1 MRRVAR
7 SSSSRALESDNL
19 TPSTARFTQQ
29 PNVSQHRQGRGRP
42 RDPDVERRTLEVAR
56 LIYGESGKSQVTFAN
71 VAARAGVGK
80 PALYRRW
87 QNPEQLLM
95 DALRHI
101 PLPPGIEDLGDA
113 QAELAGYARDLMR
126 LYMSSDGAAML
137 RLTTEFHDETKPF
150 RQLIARV
157 SEGMVGL
164 AATVLD
170 RAARRGEPPPDMPA
184 EAIMETLT
192 GTMLSHIMVRRR
204 TGQLPPEDEVARYC
218 WRLAG
223 LVLGRAETGT
233 PQSARPAEPRRSA
246 SREIPRAGQRLPR
259 PASRRDEL
267 IRIAQHVAARQ
278 GFADVTLAQVAE
290 SAGLTA
296 PAIYTH
302 FSSRTDLLEQVLETT
317 AREYAADI
325 RSTDDATVSVEERL
339 RIRLSRWAI
348 TPSSRLR
355 ILHDAVLHIPE
366 SARVK
371 RAVERSRGAW
381 VNFVVDVLERGIARG
396 EVRADI
402 DVDAATEL
410 LTSSLLGVEVATE
423 TGLAGESLLAL
434 TDQLVDMFLAY
445 LRSPRLSP
453 ASRSESI
460 DGRTASEL
468 RSS

>member
-1 MRRVAR
+1 MRRDAR
-7 SSSSRALESDNL
+7 SSSSRVLESDKL
-19 TPSTARFTQQ
+19 TPSTVRLTRE
-29 PNVSQHRQGRGRP
+29 PNVSQRRQGSGRP
-42 RDPDVERRTLEVAR
+42 RDPDVERRTLEAVR

-95 DALRHI
+95 DALRQI

-113 QAELAGYARDLMR
+113 QAELAGYARGLMR
-126 LYMSSDGAAML
+126 LYVSPDGAAML
-137 RLTTEFHDETKPF
+137 RLTTEFHDETEPF
-150 RQLIARV
+150 RQLIAEV
-157 SEGMVGL
+157 SDGMIGL
-164 AATVLD
+164 AAAVID
-170 RAARRGEPPPDMPA
+170 RAAGRGEPAPDMPA
-184 EAIMETLT
+184 EAIMEILT
-192 GTMLSHIMVRRR
+192 GTMLSHIMIRLHA
-204 TGQLPPEDEVARYC
+204 GQLPPEEEVARYC

-223 LVLGRAETGT
+223 LVLGRAEAST
-233 PQSARPAEPRRSA
+233 PQPAPRAERPA
-246 SREIPRAGQRLPR
+246 SRELSPEEPR
-259 PASRRDEL
+259 PPRPGSRRDEL
-267 IRIAQHVAARQ
+267 IRIAQQVVAHQ

-317 AREYAADI
+317 AREYAEDI
-325 RSTDDATVSVEERL
+325 RFTDDVAASVEERL
-339 RIRLSRWAI
+339 RIRLSRWAT
-348 TPSSRLR
+348 TPSARLR
-355 ILHDAVLHIPE
+355 IIHDAVLHIPE
-366 SARVK
+366 SPRVK
-371 RAVERSRGAW
+371 RAIQRARGAW
-381 VNFVVDVLERGIARG
+381 VNFVVDVLERGVSRG

-445 LRSPRLSP
+445 VRSPSLCA
-453 ASRSESI
+453 ASV

-468 RSS
+468 PSS

>member
-1 MRRVAR
+1 MRPDAR
-7 SSSSRALESDNL
+7 SSPSRALGSDKL
-19 TPSTARFTQQ
+19 IAATFHVTRE
-29 PNVSQHRQGRGRP
+29 PNVPQRRQGSGRP
-42 RDPDVERRTLEVAR
+42 RDPDVERRALEAAR
-56 LIYGESGKSQVTFAN
+56 SIYGESGKLQVTFAN

-87 QNPEQLLM
+87 HNPAQLLT
-95 DALRHI
+95 DALRQI

-126 LYMSSDGAAML
+126 LYVPPDGAALL
-137 RLTTEFHDETKPF
+137 RLTTEFQDETEPF
-150 RQLIARV
+150 RQLIARY
-157 SEGMVGL
+157 SERMVGL

-170 RAARRGEPPPDMPA
+170 RAARRGEPVPDVPA
-184 EAIMETLT
+184 EAIMEILT
-192 GTMLSHIMVRRR
+192 GTMRSHIMVRLHA
-204 TGQLPPEDEVARYC
+204 GKLPPEDEVARYC

-223 LVLGRAETGT
+223 LVLGRAEAST
-233 PQSARPAEPRRSA
+233 PHSAPPADRLA
-246 SREIPRAGQRLPR
+246 SRGIPPERSRRPR
-259 PASRRDEL
+259 PGGRRDEL
-267 IRIAQHVAARQ
+267 IRIAQHVVAQQ

-317 AREYAADI
+317 AREYAEDI
-325 RSTDDATVSVEERL
+325 RSTDDATASVEQRL
-339 RIRLSRWAI
+339 RIRLSRWAT
-348 TPSSRLR
+348 TPSARLR

-366 SARVK
+366 SPRVK

-381 VNFVVDVLERGIARG
+381 VNFVVDVLERGITRG
-396 EVRADI
+396 EVRVDV

-410 LTSSLLGVEVATE
+410 LTSSLLGVEVAAE
-423 TGLAGESLLAL
+423 TGMVGESLLAL

-445 LRSPRLSP
+445 VGTPGLSP
-453 ASRSESI
+453 VSPLVSI

-468 RSS
+468 PSS